1 VFNKLNSELKRN
13 LLVLFTAGLL
23 FWSSIASLLPGT
35 PLYIEHIGGT
45 KQEIGIVMGSFAI
58 GLLLFRPS
66 LGKMA
71 DSRGRKIVLL
81 IGVIVVAI
89 APLGYILVSSIP
101 LLMALRAFHGI
112 SIAAFTTA
120 YAAFVTDIAPSENR
134 GEIVGYMSLVNPI
147 GMAIGPA
154 MGGYLQSYFGYT
166 ALFLN
171 SSAIGFI
178 ALICAL
184 QLKNPKLPGQQRQ
197 QSQDNSFWRMLF
209 SPRVKVPAMVMLLIG
224 LAFGALSTFVPL
236 YIKSSNIDLNPG
248 LFYTAAAI
256 SSFCIRIVTGRISD
270 RLGRGLFVTFGITC
284 YSMSMVLLWL
294 ADSASAFLIAGLVEG
309 MGGGTMIPM
318 IMTMMADRSH
328 PYERGRIFALCV
340 TGFDVGIAVAG
351 PVFGSVGDKL
361 GYRVMFAYAAGLTFL
376 AILIFLTQ
384 SAQGLINSIKFA
396 LGRGEDSY
404 ALK

>member
-1 VFNKLNSELKRN
+1 MFNKLNSELKRN

-35 PLYIEHIGGT
+35 PLYVEYIGGT

-71 DSRGRKIVLL
+71 DNRGRKIVLL

-112 SIAAFTTA
+112 SLAAFTTA
-120 YAAFVTDIAPSENR
+120 YAAFVTDIAPPENR
-134 GEIVGYMSLVNPI
+134 GEILGYMSLVNPI

-184 QLKNPKLPGQQRQ
+184 QLKNPKLTDQQRQ
-197 QSQDNSFWRMLF
+197 ESQDNSFWRMLF
-209 SPRVKVPAMVMLLIG
+209 SPRVKVPAIVMLLIG

-270 RLGRGLFVTFGITC
+270 RLGRGLFVTFGIAC
-284 YSMSMVLLWL
+284 YSMSMVLLYF
-294 ADSASAFLIAGLVEG
+294 ADSPSAFLIAGLVEG

-318 IMTMMADRSH
+318 IMTMMADRSQ

>member
-35 PLYIEHIGGT
+35 PLYVEYIGGT

-71 DSRGRKIVLL
+71 DNRGRKIVLL

-112 SIAAFTTA
+112 SLAAFTTA
-120 YAAFVTDIAPSENR
+120 YAAFVTDIAPPENR
-134 GEIVGYMSLVNPI
+134 GEILGYMSLVNPI

-184 QLKNPKLPGQQRQ
+184 QLKNPKLTDQQRQ
-197 QSQDNSFWRMLF
+197 ESQDNSFWRMLF
-209 SPRVKVPAMVMLLIG
+209 SPRVKVPAIVMLLIG

-270 RLGRGLFVTFGITC
+270 RLGRGLFVTFGIAC
-284 YSMSMVLLWL
+284 YSMSMVLLYF
-294 ADSASAFLIAGLVEG
+294 ADSPSAFLIAGLVEG

-318 IMTMMADRSH
+318 IMTMMADRSQ

>member
-1 VFNKLNSELKRN
+1 
-13 LLVLFTAGLL
+13 
-23 FWSSIASLLPGT
+23 
-35 PLYIEHIGGT
+35 
-45 KQEIGIVMGSFAI
+45 
-58 GLLLFRPS
+58 
-66 LGKMA
+66 
-71 DSRGRKIVLL
+71 
-81 IGVIVVAI
+81 
-89 APLGYILVSSIP
+89 
-101 LLMALRAFHGI
+101 MALRAFHGI
-112 SIAAFTTA
+112 SLAAFTTA
-120 YAAFVTDIAPSENR
+120 YAAFVTDIAPPENR
-134 GEIVGYMSLVNPI
+134 GEILGYMSLVNPI

-154 MGGYLQSYFGYT
+154 MGGYLQSYFVYT

-184 QLKNPKLPGQQRQ
+184 QLKNPKLTDQQRQ
-197 QSQDNSFWRMLF
+197 ESQDNSFWRMLF
-209 SPRVKVPAMVMLLIG
+209 SPRVKVPAIVMLLIG

-270 RLGRGLFVTFGITC
+270 RLGRGLFVTFGIAC
-284 YSMSMVLLWL
+284 YSMSMVLLYF
-294 ADSASAFLIAGLVEG
+294 ADSPSAFLIAGLVEG

-318 IMTMMADRSH
+318 IMTMMADRSQ

>member
-1 VFNKLNSELKRN
+1 VFTKLNSELKRD
-13 LLVLFTAGLL
+13 LLILFTAGLL

-35 PLYIEHIGGT
+35 PLYVEHIGGT
-45 KQEIGIVMGSFAI
+45 KQQIGIVMGSFAI
-58 GLLLFRPS
+58 GLLLFRPL

-71 DSRGRKIVLL
+71 DKKGRKIVLL

-89 APLGYILVSSIP
+89 APLGYIFTTSIP

-120 YAAFVTDIAPSENR
+120 YAALVTDIAPPENR
-134 GEIVGYMSLVNPI
+134 GEIIGYMSLVNPI

-171 SSAIGFI
+171 SAVIGFI
-178 ALICAL
+178 AILCTL
-184 QLKNPKLPGQQRQ
+184 QLANPKPPSQEKL
-197 QSQDNSFWRMLF
+197 QSQDDSFWGMLL
-209 SPRVKVPAMVMLLIG
+209 SPRVRIPAIVMLLIG
-224 LAFGALSTFVPL
+224 LAFGTLSTFVPL

-248 LFYTAAAI
+248 LFYTAAAM
-256 SSFCIRIVTGRISD
+256 SSFSIRILTGRISD
-270 RLGRGLFVTFGITC
+270 RLGRGLFVTFGIAC
-284 YSMSMVLLWL
+284 YSISMILLWL
-294 ADSASAFLIAGLVEG
+294 ADSSSAFLIAGLVEG

-376 AILIFLTQ
+376 AILVFLTQ
-384 SAQGLINSIKFA
+384 STQGFINSLKFA
-396 LGRGEDSY
+396 LGRGQDSY